1 MVNTLDKLPYAVTDP
16 RTDDGMPKSGDAVVV
31 CRPDGSTSF
40 FLLDIDHRGLIAKA
54 ERGEE
59 MTGEEFGQFEAAH
72 KAMVLNFVAQNERIM
87 EMLTEI
93 MNDPNF
99 LGDTPI
105 PNLN

>member
-1 MVNTLDKLPYAVTDP
+1 
-16 RTDDGMPKSGDAVVV
+16 
-31 CRPDGSTSF
+31 
-40 FLLDIDHRGLIAKA
+40 
-54 ERGEE
+54 

-72 KAMVLNFVAQNERIM
+72 KAMVLNFVAQNEKIM

>member
-1 MVNTLDKLPYAVTDP
+1 MVNTLEKLPYAVTDP

-40 FLLDIDHRGLIAKA
+40 FLLDIDHRDLIAKV

-59 MTGEEFGQFEAAH
+59 MTGEELGQFEAAH
-72 KAMVLNFVAQNERIM
+72 KAMVLNFVAQNEKII

-93 MNDPNF
+93 MNDPTF